1 MTEPVLVLG
10 QIQDLTKS
18 LDTASKELYRVEREA
33 DQVAEAFEDVQVEWD
48 ESFEDRLIAFVEP
61 YTENGIIKRIPGEDV
76 RNAFITNAIREQD
89 PELYGRYRRL
99 QSAHNRKKAELKRGK
114 DRAAR
119 IEAQI
124 SALQSVLSML
134 KTELQAAA

>member
-1 MTEPVLVLG
+1 VTEPVVVLG
-10 QIQDLTKS
+10 QIQALTAS
-18 LDTASKELYRVEREA
+18 LDAASKELYRVEREA
-33 DQVAEAFEDVQVEWD
+33 DLVAEAFEDVQVEWD
-48 ESFEDRLIAFVEP
+48 ESFEDRLIAFTEP
-61 YTENGIIKRIPGEDV
+61 YLEEGKIKRLPGEDV

-99 QSAHNRKKAELKRGK
+99 KSESNRKKAELKRGK

-134 KTELQAAA
+134 KVELQAAA